1 MTPETI
7 KQSVEKFGSYVLRY
21 LRDKLEAELLADMAA
36 GVQGNQTHLGKLEML
51 RAIGEV
57 LDERNALN
65 TPPATVLVWYEDNC
79 KLQRPITVF

>member
-7 KQSVEKFGSYVLRY
+7 ELVAKVAEYVATKFLNR
-21 LRDKLEAELLADMAA
+21 L
-36 GVQGNQTHLGKLEML
+36 LGKLEML